1 MNVLIPFLIMIASSI
16 IIVSRIIKSTQN
28 LGQLKNGTF
37 SRCSSTSTVNINP
50 GRSKSV
56 ASNTNNNSK
65 KSNSNPANNPNR
77 KSSVTI
83 CTPISTNPII
93 STAKRLSATATIG
106 QVRFNNAAGAG
117 SSMAE
122 TDESVTVLHNQN
134 SPTDF
139 EPPVSPSS
147 PFLQVPRQSVL
158 LTKRRSSTTSSNAT
172 SKAKSVSY
180 MLAANN
186 FVFISLTLPIV
197 VFLSIAPP
205 FSLPGLCDIKKVWLY
220 SHSQKQLNSSYR
232 NWIFFGFKFS
242 TFYRF
247 SITISN

>member
-37 SRCSSTSTVNINP
+37 SRCSSTSTVNMNP

-56 ASNTNNNSK
+56 ASNTNNSSK
-65 KSNSNPANNPNR
+65 KSNNNAANNPNR

-106 QVRFNNAAGAG
+106 QVRFNNAGGAGG

-122 TDESVTVLHNQN
+122 TDESVTVVHNQN

-158 LTKRRSSTTSSNAT
+158 LTKRRSSTASSNAT

-205 FSLPGLCDIKKVWLY
+205 FSLSGLCDIKKVCSL
-220 SHSQKQLNSSYR
+220 LIPTNSY
-232 NWIFFGFKFS
+232 I
-242 TFYRF
+242 
-247 SITISN
+247 ISVI